1 MNLILR
7 NTDRIEMSMPEF
19 LDFTR
24 SVIKEAVAE
33 TYGEYM
39 SRKEVIKYLGSRRK
53 FEDAI
58 KVKLINPEKGERNE
72 KWRCK
77 TREVIEAK
85 RIINIQY
92 DKDIKM
98 P

>member
-1 MNLILR
+1 MNLILQ
-7 NTDRIEMSMPEF
+7 NTDRIEMSMSEF

-39 SRKEVIKYLGSRRK
+39 SRKEVIRYLGGRSK
-53 FEDAI
+53 LESAV
-58 KVKLINPEKGERNE
+58 KAKLINPEKGERNE
-72 KWRCK
+72 KWKCK

-85 RIINIQY
+85 RMI
-92 DKDIKM
+92 DIKTS
-98 P
+98 